1 MDEAAAEEKEED
13 GRDVSDNPPSGGEAG
28 EVAVVSAMLISGL
41 TVGCRYV
48 RPKKFPPETNF
59 ALKAQALKKVRFVWN
74 SNELGLA
81 KQLNSHTGETR

>member
-41 TVGCRYV
+41 TVGCRYD
-48 RPKKFPPETNF
+48 RPKKFRNKFRVE
-59 ALKAQALKKVRFVWN
+59 ALKKFASFGIPTNWGWPN
-74 SNELGLA
+74 N
-81 KQLNSHTGETR
+81 